1 MMKMKMTMMMIIIK
15 RKKER
20 EHTQFLY
27 RMKYRTAGM
36 RCMSVCLDAKATKSC
51 LCAESINEI

>member
-1 MMKMKMTMMMIIIK
+1 MKMTIMMMIIK